1 MSSVDYFDLLQ
12 EKSNQL
18 KKRAKPELVPRPVAV
33 QWEDP
38 MQGRPVRPGTIIKE
52 GKYIAWCLHES
63 YFEAQRASDTNR
75 CGAVQQTKV
84 LVELRKPTFSSH
96 GANGATEAQKKV

>member
-12 EKSNQL
+12 EKSEKL
-18 KKRAKPELVPRPVAV
+18 KKRPKPELIPRPVEK

-38 MQGRPVRPGTIIKE
+38 MQGRPVREGTIIKE
-52 GKYIAWCLHES
+52 GKNIAWCLHES
-63 YFEAQRASDTNR
+63 DTNR
-75 CGAVQQTKV
+75 CASVQQTKV

-96 GANGATEAQKKV
+96 GAKVATNPQQKIQ

>member
-33 QWEDP
+33 QWSDP
-38 MQGRPVRPGTIIKE
+38 MEGRPVRPGTIIKE
-52 GKYIAWCLHES
+52 GKNIAWCLHE
-63 YFEAQRASDTNR
+63 SDTNR

-96 GANGATEAQKKV
+96 GAKGATEAQKKV